1 MARLGRG
8 GGLPPRLLPGVYRP
22 RLRSGR
28 AAVHDPQ
35 RSSRG
40 FYICAVQTLGRLL
53 DYSSAS
59 ASSVGG
65 APTLCPTFC
74 SMCTHLFARLDRRN
88 CRNCGDADELFCR
101 SLIVTDP
108 QRRNGHACTSV
119 GYFLVHDN
127 GRRGLLWGRVTSD
140 TGRASKA
147 SRLAAHTGLRT
158 FAVIGHCP
166 ARFPPRGRSSRKRKA
181 SSSKTPPAG
190 AAFLHA
196 LMLACMSP
204 FMAHS
209 CRAPSAAVV
218 AAFGNKA
225 DITI

>member
-8 GGLPPRLLPGVYRP
+8 GGLPARLLPGVYRP

-108 QRRNGHACTSV
+108 QRRNGHACSFV
-119 GYFLVHDN
+119 GCFLVFHD
-127 GRRGLLWGRVTSD
+127 GRRCLLGRDRPADKHRSQKK
-140 TGRASKA
+140 S
-147 SRLAAHTGLRT
+147 SP
-158 FAVIGHCP
+158 P
-166 ARFPPRGRSSRKRKA
+166 ARLS
-181 SSSKTPPAG
+181 PAARFCDRVILATS
-190 AAFLHA
+190 AAARRLRLHA
-196 LMLACMSP
+196 V
-204 FMAHS
+204 F
-209 CRAPSAAVV
+209 
-218 AAFGNKA
+218 
-225 DITI
+225 